1 MMAGMLTQAPLPW
14 LPGDAVEIAPGAGI
28 QADSDGGGVA
38 WVHGLAC
45 FAWDGGDEAARRLAA
60 VQLVRLAAAT
70 QRQVAAGFGTD
81 PVTALRLGKALREQG
96 VAGLV
101 PARKGPKGPS
111 KLTPE
116 LAARVRELDGQGMT
130 LDQIASGCGVS
141 AFTVRNALGRVPAR
155 GAMSASAPE
164 RTAAGEEPAPPEP
177 EAEAPP
183 ALPVLPD
190 PLPRDGERALAR
202 FGLLGE
208 GAAPVFAAGARYPLA
223 GLLLALP
230 ALERAGLLACA
241 KQVYG
246 RLRNGFYGLG
256 VMLVFLV
263 FLALL
268 REPRAEGATR
278 IDIAAVG
285 RVLGLDRAPEVK
297 TIRRKLSELAAR
309 GKAASLQLAIAA
321 RHAAA
326 RPDQLGFLYIDGHMR
341 ACFGTRDIQQG
352 HVARLKF
359 PAPATEET
367 WVTDGAGDPL
377 LVVIGEPSGSLA
389 GQIRGL
395 LPTLRQI
402 AGEHARPTL
411 CFDRGGWS
419 PGLFAEI
426 IDAGF
431 HLLTWR
437 KKDAGK
443 DLPDLPGDQFTTV
456 TWAGDDGKPRE
467 DDLADT
473 GVQLT
478 VSTGRHKGRVL
489 DLRQVTRRK
498 PAKDGLMRQAHILT
512 TRRRDDLPAAAVA
525 WRMTSR
531 WREENYFRYGRAH
544 FALDALD
551 SYAVIPDD
559 PGRMVPN
566 PAKKTAKA
574 AVASARKALERAEAR
589 RDARLAEL
597 KDPAPGTTV
606 VIKNKTLARLE
617 APVGTARR
625 KLQAAQDAARVVPA
639 KIPLGQHNPKMVRLD
654 TETKLITHAVRMA
667 AFNTEVILARALH
680 GHYARASYEAAALIR
695 EALTTSGDIIP
706 GDGMLTVRLDPLTAP
721 RRTRA
726 LATLCSQLTETRTCY
741 PGTELI
747 LRYEVKDHLG
757 IHRSSLYVRI

>member
-1 MMAGMLTQAPLPW
+1 MARMLTQAPLPW
-14 LPGDAVEIAPGAGI
+14 LPDDAVEIAPGAGI
-28 QADSDGGGVA
+28 QADGGGGGVA
-38 WVHGLAC
+38 WAHGLAC

-60 VQLVRLAAAT
+60 VQLVRLGAAT

-81 PVTALRLGKALREQG
+81 PVTVWRWDKALREQG

-101 PARKGPKGPS
+101 PARKGPRGPS
-111 KLTPE
+111 KLSPE
-116 LAARVRELDGQGMT
+116 LAARIRELDGQGMT
-130 LDQIASGCGVS
+130 LDQIASECGVS
-141 AFTVRNALGRVPAR
+141 TFTVRNALGRVPAR
-155 GAMSASAPE
+155 GARSASAPE
-164 RTAAGEEPAPPEP
+164 RAAAGEEPAPPAPEP
-177 EAEAPP
+177 EAEAP
-183 ALPVLPD
+183 PVLPD

-278 IDIAAVG
+278 TDVRAVG

-309 GKAASLQLAIAA
+309 GEAAELQLAIAA
-321 RHAAA
+321 HHAAA
-326 RPDQLGFLYIDGHMR
+326 RPGQLGFLYIDGHMR
-341 ACFGTRDIQQG
+341 AYFGTRDIQQG
-352 HVARLKF
+352 HVARLKL
-359 PAPATEET
+359 PGPATEET
-367 WVTDGAGDPL
+367 WVTDQRGDPL
-377 LVVIGEPSGSLA
+377 LVVIGEPSESLA
-389 GQIRGL
+389 GQIRSL
-395 LPTLRQI
+395 LPDLRQI
-402 AGEHARPTL
+402 TGASAKPTL

-419 PGLFAEI
+419 PGLFAEV

-437 KKDAGK
+437 KKDSGS
-443 DLPDLPGDQFTTV
+443 DLPEVPAEKFAEV
-456 TWAGDDGKPRE
+456 ARAGDDGKPRNY
-467 DDLADT
+467 DLADT
-473 GVQLT
+473 DVKLT
-478 VSTGRHKGRVL
+478 VRTGKHKGRVL

-498 PAKDGLMRQAHILT
+498 PARGGALRQAHILT
-512 TRRRDDLPAAAVA
+512 TRGRDDLPAAAA
-525 WRMTSR
+525 AYRMSGR

-544 FALDALD
+544 FALDGLD
-551 SYAVIPDD
+551 SYKTAPDN

-566 PAKKTAKA
+566 PAKKAAKA
-574 AVASARKALERAEAR
+574 AVTSAKKAVERAGER

-597 KDPAPGTTV
+597 KNPAPGTTV
-606 VIKNKTLARLE
+606 VITNKTLAWLE
-617 APVGTARR
+617 APVETARR
-625 KLQAAQDAARVVPA
+625 KLAAAQQAADTVPA
-639 KIPLGQHNPKMVRLD
+639 KIPLGQHNPTMVRLD
-654 TETKLITHAVRMA
+654 TETKLITHAIRMA
-667 AFNTEVILARALH
+667 AFNAEVMLARALH
-680 GHYARASYEAAALIR
+680 GHYARAGDEAAALVR

-706 GDGMLTVRLDPLTAP
+706 RHGALLVRLDPLTAP

-726 LATLCSQLTETRTCY
+726 LAALCDQLNQAGTRY
-741 PGTELI
+741 PGTDLT
-747 LRYEVKDHLG
+747 LRYEVKDHPG
-757 IHRSSLYVRI
+757 AA

>member
-1 MMAGMLTQAPLPW
+1 MMARVLTQAPLPW
-14 LPGDAVEIAPGAGI
+14 LPGDAAEIAPGVGI
-28 QADSDGGGVA
+28 QADGGGGVA
-38 WVHGLAC
+38 WVHGLAA

-60 VQLVRLAAAT
+60 VQLVRLGAAT

-81 PVTALRLGKALREQG
+81 PVTVWRWDKALREQG

-111 KLTPE
+111 KLSPE
-116 LAARVRELDGQGMT
+116 LAARIGGLDAAGRR
-130 LDQIASGCGVS
+130 LAEIASECGVS
-141 AFTVRNALGRVPAR
+141 TFTVRSALGRVPAR
-155 GAMSASAPE
+155 GAGSASAPE
-164 RTAAGEEPAPPEP
+164 RAAAEEEPAAPEP
-177 EAEAPP
+177 GPG

-208 GAAPVFAAGARYPLA
+208 GAAPVFTAGARYPLA

-241 KQVYG
+241 KATYG

-297 TIRRKLSELAAR
+297 TVRRKLGELAAR
-309 GKAASLQLAIAA
+309 GRAAELQLAIAA
-321 RHAAA
+321 HHAAA

-341 ACFGTRDIQQG
+341 AYFGTRDVQAG
-352 HVARLKF
+352 HVTRLKF

-367 WVTDGAGDPL
+367 WVTDSRGDPL
-377 LVVIGEPSGSLA
+377 LVVIGEPPDSLA
-389 GQIRGL
+389 AQIRNL
-395 LPTLRQI
+395 LPALRQI
-402 AGEHARPTL
+402 AGEGARPVL

-419 PGLFAEI
+419 PGLFAEV

-437 KKDAGK
+437 KKDVGH
-443 DLPDLPGDQFTTV
+443 DLPDLPGDKFTTV

-467 DDLADT
+467 YDLADT
-473 GVQLT
+473 SVQIT
-478 VSTGRHKGRVL
+478 VRAGKHKGRVL
-489 DLRQVTRRK
+489 GLRQVTRRK
-498 PAKDGLMRQAHILT
+498 PARDGAMRQAHILT
-512 TRRRDDLPAAAVA
+512 TRDRDDLPAPAVA
-525 WRMTSR
+525 WRMSGR

-551 SYAVIPDD
+551 SYAVSPDD
-559 PGRMVPN
+559 PGRLVPN
-566 PAKKTAKA
+566 PAKKAAKA
-574 AVASARKALERAEAR
+574 AVTSAKKAVERAEAK

-606 VIKNKTLARLE
+606 VITNKTLARLG
-617 APVGTARR
+617 APVETARR
-625 KLQAAQDAARVVPA
+625 KLAAAQDAARAVPA
-639 KIPLGQHNPKMVRLD
+639 KIPLGQHNPGMVRLD
-654 TETKLITHAVRMA
+654 TETKLITHAIRMA
-667 AFNTEVILARALH
+667 AFNTEVMLARALH
-680 GHYARASYEAAALIR
+680 GHYARAGDEAASLIR
-695 EALTTSGDIIP
+695 EALTTSGDITP
-706 GDGMLTVRLDPLTAP
+706 SDGALLVRLDPLTAP

-726 LATLCSQLTETRTCY
+726 LAALCQQLNQTGTRY
-741 PGTELI
+741 PGTDLA
-747 LRYEVKDHLG
+747 LRYEVKDHPDAA
-757 IHRSSLYVRI
+757 